1 MARRG
6 TGDERV
12 RRPRLRRRPRSR
24 WRTGPATS
32 PSTATRAT
40 TARRASTDSTSRS
53 SGGTRTVGGEGG
65 GTAATRTESRAE
77 SPRAAAA
84 ARRASDS
91 DSDSDDATPLEP
103 LEGDRARRV
112 FLDAAG
118 DDIDDADGIHVE
130 NENDARIRA
139 GASSPRDSPDFPET
153 FFPETRETRAR
164 ASRRGAA
171 RTDAARRVGGPRR
184 RHVATRRALR
194 SPSRDRRQT
203 TNFYCADGEGA
214 HLGSLESEEA
224 PRALSLTLG
233 PAATTSDSAPRAF

>member
-1 MARRG
+1 MLRWRVAG
-6 TGDERV
+6 NDETR
-12 RRPRLRRRPRSR
+12 RRPRLRRRSR

-84 ARRASDS
+84 RRISSEDSDSDS

-112 FLDAAG
+112 FVDAAG
-118 DDIDDADGIHVE
+118 DDVDDADGIHVE

-164 ASRRGAA
+164 GDFPARRRAKQTRLDAWGAA
-171 RTDAARRVGGPRR
+171 KAARRDASSRFAR
-184 RHVATRRALR
+184 
-194 SPSRDRRQT
+194 SRDRRQT
-203 TNFYCADGEGA
+203 TTFYCADGKGQT
-214 HLGSLESEEA
+214 SEA
-224 PRALSLTLG
+224 SRAKKRRGRFL
-233 PAATTSDSAPRAF
+233 